1 MLAAVSMGEERE
13 NLAPL
18 TCLTAQ
24 TPDFA
29 RVRERGGGKERERGS
44 AVPMTDDSVQ
54 SQYLLVYS
62 EK

>member
-29 RVRERGGGKERERGS
+29 RVRERGGKERERGS

-54 SQYLLVYS
+54 SQYLLVDS

>member
-29 RVRERGGGKERERGS
+29 RVRERGGGGAKREKGD
-44 AVPMTDDSVQ
+44 P
-54 SQYLLVYS
+54 LFP
-62 EK
+62 

>member
-29 RVRERGGGKERERGS
+29 RVREREGKERERGS
-44 AVPMTDDSVQ
+44 AVRGSHDG
-54 SQYLLVYS
+54 
-62 EK
+62 

>member
-29 RVRERGGGKERERGS
+29 TVRERGRAKREKGDPRF
-44 AVPMTDDSVQ
+44 P
-54 SQYLLVYS
+54 
-62 EK
+62 

>member
-1 MLAAVSMGEERE
+1 MGEERE

-24 TPDFA
+24 MPDFA
-29 RVRERGGGKERERGS
+29 RGRERAKREREGIR
-44 AVPMTDDSVQ
+44 PMEDDSVQ
-54 SQYLLVYS
+54 SQYLLVDS

>member
-29 RVRERGGGKERERGS
+29 RVRERGGQRERKGIRGS
-44 AVPMTDDSVQ
+44 HDG
-54 SQYLLVYS
+54 
-62 EK
+62 

>member
-1 MLAAVSMGEERE
+1 MLAAGSMGEERE

-29 RVRERGGGKERERGS
+29 RVRESAKREKGDPRF
-44 AVPMTDDSVQ
+44 P
-54 SQYLLVYS
+54 
-62 EK
+62 